1 MAKPKRTILQH
12 DTLGKLADGLV
23 GRIVDKELT
32 AIYEDIDDRGH
43 DGKERTL
50 TIKLTFKPSSE
61 GIVSVKAG
69 VTKKLP
75 DMVPPQTMAKTSSA
89 FGGLVF
95 NPEVADNPDQ
105 TTFHDEAEERS
116 N

>member
-1 MAKPKRTILQH
+1 MAKPKRTILQN

-23 GRIVDKELT
+23 GRIVDKELA

-43 DGKERTL
+43 DGKARTL
-50 TIKLTFKPSSE
+50 NIKLTFNPDGE
-61 GIVSVKAG
+61 GIVSVKAS

-75 DMVPPQTMAKTSSA
+75 DMVPPQTIAKTSSA

-105 TTFHDEAEERS
+105 TTFADEAEQRS
-116 N
+116 D